1 MTYSSAGL
9 IQATDY
15 NGFVST
21 LNSVWNSLWGQS
33 AVGTVSAG
41 GTVTATQWA
50 SLAGTITNAYIHESG
65 SNPSVSSP
73 SAGQTIGIITN
84 LSTAVS
90 YITTYPYNCYAS
102 GSSTTATT
110 TAGAKGSANAAW
122 SIVWNGT
129 VEFAS
134 TTQRDYYFN
143 AGGRVFLNFTKTS
156 TGTTNDP
163 TWNALAAACNQL
175 SFTSTSTSKVIAG
188 VTYNGTNKQGGSG
201 TPTILRTDV
210 GYAQLSQGSYTTI
223 FQQYYP
229 TYPYTGSYIQVQA
242 GKIGNSVWFITTW
255 YQPASGYAFEAVNIS
270 AGAGLTMTQYPPET
284 TYISASWG
292 TPTIYLNAPI

>member
-9 IQATDY
+9 IEATDY

-50 SLAGTITNAYIHESG
+50 TLAGTITNAYIHESG

-90 YITTYPYNCYAS
+90 YVQTNAYNSYAF
-102 GSSTTATT
+102 GTQLGLSSSSSAV
-110 TAGAKGSANAAW
+110 GSANNAW
-122 SIVWNGT
+122 QLVWTQSIN
-129 VEFAS
+129 FAS
-134 TTQRDYYFN
+134 GAARSYYFN
-143 AGGRVFLNFTKTS
+143 CGGVVYLTFQKSS
-156 TGTTNDP
+156 TGQTNDP
-163 TWNALAAACNQL
+163 TWNALAAACNQI
-175 SFTSTSTSKVIAG
+175 SFTSTSTSKTIVG
-188 VTYNGTNKQGGSG
+188 VVYQGTNKQGGSG
-201 TPTILRTDV
+201 VTTVLRTDI
-210 GYAQLSQGSYTTI
+210 GYAQLTGSPVTI
-223 FQQYYP
+223 FQQYYA
-229 TYPYTGSYIQVQA
+229 TYPYTGSYIAVNA
-242 GKIGNSVWFITTW
+242 SLSGNNVLFQTYW

-270 AGAGLTMTQYPPET
+270 AGGITAIYNTPPET
-284 TYISASWG
+284 TYISNTWG
-292 TPTIYLNAPI
+292 TPSLSSSVA

>member
-50 SLAGTITNAYIHESG
+50 TLASTITNAYIHESG

-90 YITTYPYNCYAS
+90 YVQTNAYNSYAF
-102 GSSTTATT
+102 GTQLNTSS
-110 TAGAKGSANAAW
+110 TAGATGSANNAW
-122 SIVWNGT
+122 QLVWTQSIN
-129 VEFAS
+129 FAS
-134 TTQRDYYFN
+134 GAARSYYFN
-143 AGGRVFLNFTKTS
+143 CGGVVFLTFSKSS
-156 TGTTNDP
+156 TGQTNDP
-163 TWNALAAACNQL
+163 TWNALAAACNQI
-175 SFTSTSTSKVIAG
+175 SFTSTSTSKTIVG
-188 VTYNGTNKQGGSG
+188 VVYQGTNKQGGSG
-201 TPTILRTDV
+201 VTTVLRTDI
-210 GYAQLSQGSYTTI
+210 GYAQLTGSPVTI

-229 TYPYTGSYIQVQA
+229 TYPYTGSYIAVNA
-242 GKIGNSVWFITTW
+242 SLSGNNVLFQTYW

-270 AGAGLTMTQYPPET
+270 AGGVTTIYNTPPET
-284 TYISASWG
+284 TYISNTWG
-292 TPTIYLNAPI
+292 TPSLSSSVA